1 MSDAPPPPA
10 EPSGQYP
17 PPAGYGQPVAQAGYG
32 QPVAPT
38 GYGQPVAP
46 TGYAPAQPTTN
57 VLAIISLVISILGF
71 NVIAII
77 LGAVG
82 LSQIKRTGEKG
93 RGLALAGIWIGAIS
107 IVLGI
112 IIAIVFVVVFANVGI
127 STQTS

>member
-1 MSDAPPPPA
+1 MSDAPPPPPA
-10 EPSGQYP
+10 VPSSQPVTPVGYGQPIP
-17 PPAGYGQPVAQAGYG
+17 PVGYGQPV
-32 QPVAPT
+32 QP
-38 GYGQPVAP
+38 G
-46 TGYAPAQPTTN
+46 TN

-77 LGAVG
+77 LGAIG

-112 IIAIVFVVVFANVGI
+112 IIAIVFIVVLANVGI
-127 STQTS
+127 TTQTS

>member
-1 MSDAPPPPA
+1 MSDAPPPPPA
-10 EPSGQYP
+10 VPSSQPVP
-17 PPAGYGQPVAQAGYG
+17 PVGYGQPVPPVGYG
-32 QPVAPT
+32 QPV
-38 GYGQPVAP
+38 QP
-46 TGYAPAQPTTN
+46 GTN

-77 LGAVG
+77 LGAIG

-112 IIAIVFVVVFANVGI
+112 IIAIVFVVVLANAGI
-127 STQTS
+127 TTQTS